1 MIPGR
6 RFLIMTL
13 AIVLVAA
20 AVAYLG
26 LMVVFYVIQ
35 RDLLFHPPKR
45 YTPPEVLGL
54 VGVREAPLTTPD
66 GDTVMIWRQD
76 AAPGQPTLL
85 YFHGNGG
92 SVSNL
97 DHLFELWSDFGW
109 GVAAVSYRGY
119 PGSTG
124 SPSEAAFVADGIAA
138 FDALVADGVAP
149 HDIVP
154 TGYSLGTAVAIAVA
168 AARPQARA
176 LFLTGAFSAIADIAK
191 RRYPY
196 LPVHTFMRDPFR
208 SIDRI
213 GDVAMPIFMMQGK
226 RDRVTPL
233 GLAERLFAAA
243 GEPKELLVLPD
254 VGHNLPQDV
263 GFEAFRAFLAET
275 EAAASR

>member
-1 MIPGR
+1 MS
-6 RFLIMTL
+6 LVT
-13 AIVLVAA
+13 VLVVA
-20 AVAYLG
+20 AVAYLAM
-26 LMVVFYVIQ
+26 MVVFYVIQ
-35 RDLLFHPPKR
+35 RDLLFNPPKR
-45 YTPPEVLGL
+45 YSTPEAVGL
-54 VGVREAPLTTPD
+54 ITVREAPLTTPD

-85 YFHGNGG
+85 YFNGNGS

-97 DHLFELWSDFGW
+97 DDMFQLWGEAGW
-109 GVAAVSYRGY
+109 GAAAVSYRGY

-149 HDIVP
+149 HDIVL

-168 AARPQARA
+168 AARPDARA

-213 GDVAMPIFMMQGK
+213 GDISMPVFMMQGQ

-233 GLAERLFAAA
+233 RLAERLFAAA
-243 GEPKELLVLPD
+243 NEPKELLVLPD
-254 VGHNLPQDV
+254 QGHNLPQDF
-263 GFEAFRAFLAET
+263 GFDEFRAFLART
-275 EAAASR
+275 EAPAAN